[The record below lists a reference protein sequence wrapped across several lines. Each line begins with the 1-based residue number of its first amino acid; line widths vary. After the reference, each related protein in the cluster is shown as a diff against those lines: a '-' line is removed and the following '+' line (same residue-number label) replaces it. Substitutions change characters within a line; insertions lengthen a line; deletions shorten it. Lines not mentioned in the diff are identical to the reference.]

1 MGPILIMIGE
11 RPLVYCVLDKDENL
25 VMGLG
30 GWNSI
35 LEGGALVLLECLLI
49 YKVRCNGHN

>member
-1 MGPILIMIGE
+1 MFGE

-30 GWNSI
+30 WNSI

-49 YKVRCNGHN
+49 